1 MCIRDSVKMSMN
13 PFDEIAVEEALRLK
27 EKGIANEVIAISIGA
42 SQVQETIRNALA
54 MGADSG
60 IFVEF
65 NENLEP
71 LNVAKIISSIAKK
84 ENIDLMILGKQAIDD
99 DMNATGQMIAALLD
113 WPQATFASKVEISG
127 KTAKVSREVDGGIE
141 NIEIS
146 NSINLESIDVTLPPN
161 ISEKGKIHPISQT
174 IFNIIEIFGNLNYAV
189 ETGPDI
195 ETDFNNFTALNIPE
209 HHPARE
215 MQDTFYIQDN
225 GDKNVLR
232 THTSPVQ
239 VRTMLNTKPPIKIIV
254 PGRTYRSDSD
264 ATHAPMFH
272 QVEGLVVDTSST
284 MVDLKSTLV
293 SFLEEF
299 FEVKN
304 LQYRFRPSY
313 FPFTEPS
320 AEMDVAYTKVNNKIK
335 IGEGDKWLEI
345 LGCGMVNPIVL
356 DNCNIDSKQYQGFA
370 FGMGIERLSMLKY
383 GITDLRSFFDP
394 NYRWLDHY
402 GFSIL
407 DNQTRSGL

>member
-1 MCIRDSVKMSMN
+1 MA
-13 PFDEIAVEEALRLK
+13 FA
-27 EKGIANEVIAISIGA
+27 
-42 SQVQETIRNALA
+42 
-54 MGADSG
+54 
-60 IFVEF
+60 
-65 NENLEP
+65 ENK
-71 LNVAKIISSIAKK
+71 N
-84 ENIDLMILGKQAIDD
+84 DILGKIKNTNSFEDLEKLRLFYLGKKGIIPEALKGLGTLSIEEKKSK
-99 DMNATGQMIAALLD
+99 GQEINIIKKFVEENLREQKIALEN
-113 WPQATFASKVEISG
+113 FEIT
-127 KTAKVSREVDGGIE
+127 KRI
-141 NIEIS
+141 NQEI
-146 NSINLESIDVTLPPN
+146 IDVTLPPN
-161 ISEKGKIHPISQT
+161 VKKAGKIHPISQT
-174 IFNIIEIFGNLNYAV
+174 IFSIIEIFGNLNYSV

-215 MQDTFYIQDN
+215 MQDTFYLE
-225 GDKNVLR
+225 GDQENNVLR

-239 VRTMLNTKPPIKIIV
+239 VRTMLTNKPPIKIIV

-272 QVEGLVVDTSST
+272 QVEGLVVNHNAT

-293 SFLEEF
+293 KFLEEF

-335 IGEGDKWLEI
+335 IGEGNNWLEI
-345 LGCGMVNPIVL
+345 LGCGMVNPLVL
-356 DNCNIDSKQYQGFA
+356 ENCKIDPKVYQGFA

-383 GITDLRSFFDP
+383 GISDLRSFFDL

-407 DNQTRSGL
+407 DNQTMSGL

>member
-1 MCIRDSVKMSMN
+1 MSLSLDKNDIVKKIKEASSLSELDALRIQYLGKKGII
-13 PFDEIAVEEALRLK
+13 PEAL
-27 EKGIANEVIAISIGA
+27 KG
-42 SQVQETIRNALA
+42 L
-54 MGADSG
+54 
-60 IFVEF
+60 
-65 NENLEP
+65 
-71 LNVAKIISSIAKK
+71 
-84 ENIDLMILGKQAIDD
+84 
-99 DMNATGQMIAALLD
+99 AALTID
-113 WPQATFASKVEISG
+113 EKKSKGQQLNLIKKFIEDNLKDHKS
-127 KTAKVSREVDGGIE
+127 EIE

-146 NSINLESIDVTLPPN
+146 KIINQENIDVTLPPKIHSN
-161 ISEKGKIHPISQT
+161 GKIHPISQT
-174 IFNIIEIFGNLNYAV
+174 IFNVIEIFGRLNYSV
-189 ETGPDI
+189 EDGPDI

-215 MQDTFYIQDN
+215 MQDTFYIEDDEN
-225 GDKNVLR
+225 KNVLR

-239 VRTMLNTKPPIKIIV
+239 VRTMLRSKPPIKIIV

-293 SFLEEF
+293 TFLEEF
-299 FEVKN
+299 FEVQN
-304 LQYRFRPSY
+304 LKYRFRPSY

-320 AEMDVAYTKVNNKIK
+320 AEMDVAYTKVDNKIK
-335 IGEGDKWLEI
+335 IGEGDNWLEI

-356 DNCNIDSKQYQGFA
+356 DNCNIDSKIYQGFA

-383 GITDLRSFFDP
+383 GISDLRSFFEL
-394 NYRWLDHY
+394 NYRWLDYY

-407 DNQTRSGL
+407 DTHTKSGL

>member
-1 MCIRDSVKMSMN
+1 MALAEDKNDILKKIKSTKSLDDLEKIRIYYLGKKGLIQEALKGLGSLSIEEKKSKGQELNITKKIIDESVKN
-13 PFDEIAVEEALRLK
+13 QKTLI
-27 EKGIANEVIAISIGA
+27 
-42 SQVQETIRNALA
+42 
-54 MGADSG
+54 
-60 IFVEF
+60 
-65 NENLEP
+65 EN
-71 LNVAKIISSIAKK
+71 K
-84 ENIDLMILGKQAIDD
+84 
-99 DMNATGQMIAALLD
+99 
-113 WPQATFASKVEISG
+113 
-127 KTAKVSREVDGGIE
+127 
-141 NIEIS
+141 NIEIKLQS
-146 NSINLESIDVTLPPN
+146 ESIDVTLPPN
-161 ISEKGKIHPISQT
+161 INEQGKIHPISQT
-174 IFNIIEIFGNLNYAV
+174 IFSIIEIFGNLNYVV

-215 MQDTFYIQDN
+215 MQDTFYIDGGDN
-225 GDKNVLR
+225 NNVLR

-272 QVEGLVVDTSST
+272 QVEGLVIDESST

-293 SFLEEF
+293 TFLEEF

-356 DNCNIDSKQYQGFA
+356 ENCKIDSKKYQGFA

-383 GITDLRSFFDP
+383 GISDLRSFFDP
-394 NYRWLDHY
+394 NYRWLEHY
-402 GFSIL
+402 GFSYL
-407 DNQTRSGL
+407 NSQTKSGL

>member
-1 MCIRDSVKMSMN
+1 M
-13 PFDEIAVEEALRLK
+13 
-27 EKGIANEVIAISIGA
+27 
-42 SQVQETIRNALA
+42 ALA
-54 MGADSG
+54 EDKKN
-60 IFVEF
+60 IV
-65 NENLEP
+65 N
-71 LNVAKIISSIAKK
+71 KIKS
-84 ENIDLMILGKQAIDD
+84 
-99 DMNATGQMIAALLD
+99 
-113 WPQATFASKVEISG
+113 
-127 KTAKVSREVDGGIE
+127 
-141 NIEIS
+141 S
-146 NSINLESIDVTLPPN
+146 NSIDDLEKIRLYYLGKKGLIPEALKGLGSLSIEEKKSKGHELNITKKLIEETIKNQKINIENKQIEKKLNSETIDITLPPSMSN
-161 ISEKGKIHPISQT
+161 QGKIHPISQT
-174 IFNIIEIFGNLNYAV
+174 IFSIIEIFADLNYGV

-195 ETDFNNFTALNIPE
+195 ESDFNNFTALNIPE

-215 MQDTFYIQDN
+215 MQDTFYVD
-225 GDKNVLR
+225 GKDDKNVLR

-264 ATHAPMFH
+264 STHAPMFH
-272 QVEGLVVDTSST
+272 QVEGLVVNESST

-293 SFLEEF
+293 TFLQEF

-304 LQYRFRPSY
+304 LKFRFRPSY

-335 IGEGDKWLEI
+335 IGEGDNWLEI

-356 DNCNIDSKQYQGFA
+356 ENCNIDSKKYQGFA

-383 GITDLRSFFDP
+383 GISDLRSFFDL

-402 GFSIL
+402 GFSFI
-407 DNQTRSGL
+407 DSQTKSGL

>member
-1 MCIRDSVKMSMN
+1 MALAEDKKDILNKIKSTDSFDNLEKIRIYYLGKKGLI
-13 PFDEIAVEEALRLK
+13 PEALKGLGTLSIE
-27 EKGIANEVIAISIGA
+27 EKKSKG
-42 SQVQETIRNALA
+42 QE
-54 MGADSG
+54 
-60 IFVEF
+60 
-65 NENLEP
+65 
-71 LNVAKIISSIAKK
+71 LNIIKKLIEETVKYQKII
-84 ENIDLMILGKQAIDD
+84 
-99 DMNATGQMIAALLD
+99 
-113 WPQATFASKVEISG
+113 
-127 KTAKVSREVDGGIE
+127 IE
-141 NIEIS
+141 NKEIEKKLKS
-146 NSINLESIDVTLPPN
+146 ESIDVTLPPN
-161 ISEKGKIHPISQT
+161 ISEAGKIHPISQT
-174 IFNIIEIFGNLNYAV
+174 IFSIIEIFGNLNYVV

-215 MQDTFYIQDN
+215 MQDTFYIDGEEN
-225 GDKNVLR
+225 NNVLR

-239 VRTMLNTKPPIKIIV
+239 VRTMLNSKPPIKIIV

-272 QVEGLVVDTSST
+272 QVEGLVVNESST

-293 SFLEEF
+293 TFLEQF
-299 FEVKN
+299 FEVNN

-335 IGEGDKWLEI
+335 IGEGDNWLEI
-345 LGCGMVNPIVL
+345 LGCGMINPIVL
-356 DNCNIDSKQYQGFA
+356 ENCKIDSKKYQGFA

-383 GITDLRSFFDP
+383 GISDLRSFFDL
-394 NYRWLDHY
+394 NYRWLEHY

-407 DNQTRSGL
+407 DSQTRSGL

>member
-1 MCIRDSVKMSMN
+1 MALAEDKKDILNKIKSTDSFDNLEKIRIYYLGKKGLI
-13 PFDEIAVEEALRLK
+13 PEALKGLGK
-27 EKGIANEVIAISIGA
+27 LSIEEKKSKG
-42 SQVQETIRNALA
+42 QE
-54 MGADSG
+54 
-60 IFVEF
+60 
-65 NENLEP
+65 
-71 LNVAKIISSIAKK
+71 LNIIKKLIEETVKYQKII
-84 ENIDLMILGKQAIDD
+84 
-99 DMNATGQMIAALLD
+99 
-113 WPQATFASKVEISG
+113 
-127 KTAKVSREVDGGIE
+127 IE
-141 NIEIS
+141 NKEIEKKLKS
-146 NSINLESIDVTLPPN
+146 ESIDVTLPPN
-161 ISEKGKIHPISQT
+161 ISEAGKIHPISQT
-174 IFNIIEIFGNLNYAV
+174 IFSIIEIFGNLNYVV

-215 MQDTFYIQDN
+215 MQDTFYIDGEEN
-225 GDKNVLR
+225 NNVLR

-239 VRTMLNTKPPIKIIV
+239 VRTMLNSKPPIKIIV

-272 QVEGLVVDTSST
+272 QVEGLVVNENST

-293 SFLEEF
+293 TFLEEF

-304 LQYRFRPSY
+304 LKYRFRPSY

-320 AEMDVAYTKVNNKIK
+320 AEMDVAYSKVNNKIK
-335 IGEGDKWLEI
+335 IGEGDNWLEI

-356 DNCNIDSKQYQGFA
+356 ENCNIDSKKYQGFA

-383 GITDLRSFFDP
+383 GISDLRSFFDL
-394 NYRWLDHY
+394 NYRWLEHY

>member
-1 MCIRDSVKMSMN
+1 MAFAENKNDILRKIKNTNS
-13 PFDEIAVEEALRLK
+13 FDDLEKLRLFYLGKKGIIPEALKGLGTLSIEEKKSKGQEINIIKKFVEENLREQKITLENFEITK
-27 EKGIANEVIAISIGA
+27 RIN
-42 SQVQETIRNALA
+42 QEI
-54 MGADSG
+54 
-60 IFVEF
+60 
-65 NENLEP
+65 
-71 LNVAKIISSIAKK
+71 
-84 ENIDLMILGKQAIDD
+84 
-99 DMNATGQMIAALLD
+99 
-113 WPQATFASKVEISG
+113 
-127 KTAKVSREVDGGIE
+127 
-141 NIEIS
+141 
-146 NSINLESIDVTLPPN
+146 IDVTLPPN
-161 ISEKGKIHPISQT
+161 VKKAGKIHPISQT
-174 IFNIIEIFGNLNYAV
+174 IFSIIEIFGNLNYSV

-215 MQDTFYIQDN
+215 MQDTFYLE
-225 GDKNVLR
+225 GDQENNVLR

-239 VRTMLNTKPPIKIIV
+239 VRTMLTNKPPIKIIV

-272 QVEGLVVDTSST
+272 QVEGLVVNHNAT

-293 SFLEEF
+293 KFLEEF

-335 IGEGDKWLEI
+335 IGEGNNWLEI
-345 LGCGMVNPIVL
+345 LGCGMVNPLVL
-356 DNCNIDSKQYQGFA
+356 ENCKIDPKVYQGFA

-383 GITDLRSFFDP
+383 GISDLRSFFDL

-407 DNQTRSGL
+407 DNRTMSGL

>member
-1 MCIRDSVKMSMN
+1 MAFVENKNDISKKIRNSVSLEDLEKLRLYYLGRKGIIPEALKGLAKLSIEEKKSKGQ
-13 PFDEIAVEEALRLK
+13 EINIIKKFVEENLRDQKSIIEKSEIEKKINK
-27 EKGIANEVIAISIGA
+27 EI
-42 SQVQETIRNALA
+42 
-54 MGADSG
+54 
-60 IFVEF
+60 
-65 NENLEP
+65 
-71 LNVAKIISSIAKK
+71 
-84 ENIDLMILGKQAIDD
+84 
-99 DMNATGQMIAALLD
+99 
-113 WPQATFASKVEISG
+113 
-127 KTAKVSREVDGGIE
+127 
-141 NIEIS
+141 
-146 NSINLESIDVTLPPN
+146 IDVTLPPN
-161 ISEKGKIHPISQT
+161 IKTAGKIHPISQT
-174 IFNIIEIFGNLNYAV
+174 IFNIIEIFGSLNYLV

-195 ETDFNNFTALNIPE
+195 ESDFNNFTALNIPE

-215 MQDTFYIQDN
+215 MQDTFYLEGNQEN
-225 GDKNVLR
+225 NVLR

-239 VRTMLNTKPPIKIIV
+239 VRTMLTKKPPIKIIV

-272 QVEGLVVDTSST
+272 QVEGLVVNQNAN

-293 SFLEEF
+293 TFLEEF

-335 IGEGDKWLEI
+335 IGEGNDWLEI
-345 LGCGMVNPIVL
+345 LGCGMVNPVVL
-356 DNCNIDSKQYQGFA
+356 NNCKIDSSVYQGFA

-383 GITDLRSFFDP
+383 GISDLRSFFDL

-402 GFSIL
+402 GFNIL